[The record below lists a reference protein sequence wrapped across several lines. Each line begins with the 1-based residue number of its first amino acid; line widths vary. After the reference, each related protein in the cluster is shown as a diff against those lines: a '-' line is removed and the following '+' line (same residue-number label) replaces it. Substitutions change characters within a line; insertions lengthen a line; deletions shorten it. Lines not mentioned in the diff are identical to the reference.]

1 MDWDAVQ
8 DIAWIGVM
16 LGFGLSI
23 QDPHNPYA
31 TWFIGVGLAVFAL
44 SVMVPRRQLQ
54 SAPVGGW
61 RSRAGAIYIAMAIV
75 FTAALCWMFFRPTGL
90 SIAVLLAATVAQIL
104 LRRALFWPKGEG

>member
-16 LGFGLSI
+16 VGFGLSV

-44 SVMVPRRQLQ
+44 SVMVPRRPLQ
-54 SAPVGGW
+54 GAPVGGW
-61 RSRAGAIYIAMAIV
+61 RSHAGAIYITAVIV
-75 FTAALCWMFFRPTGL
+75 FTAALCWMFFRPSTL
-90 SIAVLLAATVAQIL
+90 SIAVLLVATVGQIL
-104 LRRALFWPKGEG
+104 LRRALFRPKGEG